1 MVKLQDNPAEG
12 SREVIERELARQK
25 ADGGQKRATENPET
39 GAVTARDVRRVLGEL
54 DAAKVADILALRP
67 SLAELEEAAAWMAG
81 EGDVPAQQGHPL
93 TGKAAAIFDITEAAE
108 DDSDPN

>member
-1 MVKLQDNPAEG
+1 MVRLQDNPAEG

-25 ADGGQKRATENPET
+25 KADAGQKHEAQ
-39 GAVTARDVRRVLGEL
+39 AVTARDVQRLLGEL

-67 SLAELEEAAAWMAG
+67 SLDELEQTAAWMAG
-81 EGDVPAQQGHPL
+81 EGDVPAQEGHPL

>member
-25 ADGGQKRATENPET
+25 SGGVRNSDAQA
-39 GAVTARDVRRVLGEL
+39 ATARDVRRLLGEL
-54 DAAKVADILALRP
+54 DAAKIADILALRP
-67 SLAELEEAAAWMAG
+67 SLAELEQTAAWVAG
-81 EGDVPAQQGHPL
+81 EGDVPAQEGHPL
-93 TGKAAAIFDITEAAE
+93 TGKAAAIYDITEAAE